1 MTNCVSINKIKS
13 LKQHIE
19 QTTGESYSDLT
30 EAIQA
35 LKNGYGASGGSS
47 GIIDVTELPTSGIDE
62 NAVYRVTETVQTEKT
77 EVYLVANSSVVNV
90 QQYLVSLGVSTVPN
104 MYVVDNLSNMLES
117 DVQTFSTIHL
127 YILRS
132 DGIVYL
138 NAPVYGGIVTL
149 GLLGFQANG
158 YDKGFTKNIYD
169 ETKRGVYTTVE
180 AFKDVVRYFIRENG
194 EWKEVTAYSNG
205 VTASGFTNVDVYSG
219 DITSKVFSVADVVSG
234 ECTELDESWFIKSN
248 GETIKTIR
256 EYLFCKAKLIR
267 VTIPHFIKVVEGYSF
282 YDCQQLTTVT
292 FKGKPKEIQSG
303 AFVVCPNL
311 TTVNVPWSEG
321 EVDRAPWG
329 ATYATINYNYTE
341 G

>member
-47 GIIDVTELPTSGIDE
+47 GIINVTELPASGIDE

-77 EVYLVANSSVVNV
+77 EVYLVKNSSVLNA
-90 QQYLVSLGVSTVPN
+90 QQYLASLGFSTIPN
-104 MYVVDNLSNMLES
+104 IYVVDNLSDMLES
-117 DVQTFSTIHL
+117 DVQTFSAIHL

-132 DGIVYL
+132 DGVAYL
-138 NAPVYGGIVTL
+138 NVPVYGGIVTL
-149 GLLGFQANG
+149 GLLGFQTMG
-158 YDKGFTKNIYD
+158 YDKGFTENIYD
-169 ETKRGVYTTVE
+169 ETERGVYTTVE

-256 EYLFCKAKLIR
+256 EYLFKTTKLIR
-267 VTIPHFIKVVEGYSF
+267 VTIPHYIKVVEGYSF

-321 EVDRAPWG
+321 EVDKAPWG